1 MIRPVA
7 AQMLC
12 KFTGM
17 NQRAVAGVLN
27 LSSGAAVGSQI
38 RKLFKVLAEDE
49 VLKRAVE
56 NISEK
61 LDNECVK

>member
-27 LSSGAAVGSQI
+27 LTSGAAVGSQA
-38 RKLFKVLAEDE
+38 RKLFKVLADDE
-49 VLKRAVE
+49 ALNRAVE
-56 NISEK
+56 TI
-61 LDNECVK
+61 